1 MDLLALSNSAAN
13 FLLYFAMSSQVTI
26 WLSPITFDL
35 FSLFYLVWLGCW
47 YIRQMDPPTPL
58 LHPWCILSWTS
69 HNLSNQF
76 LFDCSLSLPRAFFFP
91 FGSGLGGS
99 GWRHVEIKAGNSC
112 YLIYNYSQHKMALL
126 RLLNLTI
133 ILHSPPFLS
142 LSIFAF
148 VFVFPMY
155 LSLHLSFLSLLWLP
169 WHFPKVFYGIH
180 AFRHGSLLYFY

>member
-1 MDLLALSNSAAN
+1 MDGKKWGVGGFGMLIHKANSPPP
-13 FLLYFAMSSQVTI
+13 
-26 WLSPITFDL
+26 SP
-35 FSLFYLVWLGCW
+35 
-47 YIRQMDPPTPL
+47 
-58 LHPWCILSWTS
+58 HPWCILSWTS

-126 RLLNLTI
+126 RLLNLTV
-133 ILHSPPFLS
+133 ILHCPPFLS
-142 LSIFAF
+142 LFIF

-169 WHFPKVFYGIH
+169 WHFTKVTTFPGM
-180 AFRHGSLLYFY
+180 